1 MSNFTTVVYRD
12 SLNVAIIKNVVT
24 VVLCIFINFING
36 TLVHTFRKHQVFN
49 MNPRYILYIHL
60 VLNDM
65 ILLTIFT
72 LIMVLSYIV
81 YTLNIS
87 FCMFLLSIGLLS
99 TANNPF
105 TLAVMAVECYIA
117 VCFPLRHSLICTVRK
132 TYAVIGLMWLIGLL
146 TVLPDIFYALATES
160 LDFFRSRMFCLS
172 ANVFRN
178 PVLKERRDVS
188 NIVCL
193 VIIWLTIFYTY
204 FRIMCVAKAADTCLL
219 MSNFTTVV
227 YRDSLNVA
235 IIKNVVTVVLCI
247 FINFINGT
255 LVHTFRKHQVFN
267 MNPRYILYVHLVLN
281 DMILLTTFT
290 LVYVLSY
297 IVYTLNVS
305 FCMFLLS
312 IAILSNVNNPFTLAV
327 MAVEHSLI
335 CTVQKTYAV
344 IGLMWLIGLL
354 TVLPDIF
361 NALATE
367 SLDFFRSRVFCF
379 SANVFRNPVLKERRD
394 VSNIVAVRTI
404 RFIISILIHVLPRL
418 ISPLVYGL
426 RDKMFRKYLRKYLPS

>member
-1 MSNFTTVVYRD
+1 MDLQAINFTTVVYRD

-65 ILLTIFT
+65 ILLT
-72 LIMVLSYIV
+72 
-81 YTLNIS
+81 
-87 FCMFLLSIGLLS
+87 
-99 TANNPF
+99 
-105 TLAVMAVECYIA
+105 
-117 VCFPLRHSLICTVRK
+117 
-132 TYAVIGLMWLIGLL
+132 
-146 TVLPDIFYALATES
+146 
-160 LDFFRSRMFCLS
+160 
-172 ANVFRN
+172 
-178 PVLKERRDVS
+178 
-188 NIVCL
+188 
-193 VIIWLTIFYTY
+193 
-204 FRIMCVAKAADTCLL
+204 
-219 MSNFTTVV
+219 
-227 YRDSLNVA
+227 
-235 IIKNVVTVVLCI
+235 
-247 FINFINGT
+247 
-255 LVHTFRKHQVFN
+255 
-267 MNPRYILYVHLVLN
+267 
-281 DMILLTTFT
+281 TFT

-327 MAVEHSLI
+327 MAVECYIAVCFPLRHSLI
-335 CTVQKTYAV
+335 CTVRKTYAV

-394 VSNIVAVRTI
+394 VSNIVCIVIIWLTLFYTYFHIICIAKLAAADNKKARNTVLLHGFQLLLCMLTYIFFLSIEGLTFLFPKGVLTI
-404 RFIISILIHVLPRL
+404 RFIISILIHILPRL